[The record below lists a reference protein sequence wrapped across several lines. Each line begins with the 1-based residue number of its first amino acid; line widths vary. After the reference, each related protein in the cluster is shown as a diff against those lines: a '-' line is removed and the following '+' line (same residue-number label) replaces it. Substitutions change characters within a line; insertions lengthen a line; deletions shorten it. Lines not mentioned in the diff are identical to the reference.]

1 MMHAG
6 VLNPKLKCYPVS
18 KNVDRITLLELIQL
32 LKIYSASYT
41 QPRSQGISLRLG
53 KGENTEGNAL
63 GTRLNHTIK

>member
-32 LKIYSASYT
+32 LKIYSASYST
-41 QPRSQGISLRLG
+41 SFPGHFPSL
-53 KGENTEGNAL
+53 GEGREYGRECPGNEVES
-63 GTRLNHTIK
+63 HY